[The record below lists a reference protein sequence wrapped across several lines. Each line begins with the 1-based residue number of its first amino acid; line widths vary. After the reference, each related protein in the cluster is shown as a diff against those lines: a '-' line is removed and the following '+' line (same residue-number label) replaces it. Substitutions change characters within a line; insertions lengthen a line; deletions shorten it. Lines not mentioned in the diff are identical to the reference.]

1 MRILFVRLSSFG
13 DVVFALPAA
22 KALRTNLAGAHLT
35 WAIEPPL
42 APLVEGAPYV
52 DDVVHVDTRGW
63 RRRPFSPKTRE
74 EISDFLRRVRGQGPR
89 LVASAAGEGASL
101 HSRSKKSSV
110 SPRTFDL
117 VVDAQGLFKS
127 ALVTFAA
134 RSAGRKVGFGW
145 RTATERINCLF
156 TDEHVDVD
164 QASRPHVADQMLAL
178 AEHVTGKAGFERTPD
193 VRHLVE
199 KEDPVVDS
207 WLEQMGEHRFAVLQ
221 PFSSKGN
228 KEWAAADVVAFSE
241 RLATDGLQ
249 PVLRWGPGEERRAA
263 ELITLSKKSE
273 FNAAAR
279 ISDSDEREGAP
290 ESPPTLS
297 KKSSSSSSLP
307 LLLAPATTPASSAR
321 LASRAALF
329 VGADTGPTHLAAAA
343 GTPTLVLFGPTLVE
357 RFGPIGPRT
366 AALRE
371 SPADYNRSGP
381 GWPAD
386 AVHEV
391 VRRLLA

>member
-42 APLVEGAPYV
+42 ASLVAGAAFV
-52 DDVVHVDTRGW
+52 DDVVPVDTRGW
-63 RRRPFSPKTRE
+63 RRRGFGRKTRE
-74 EISDFLRRVRGQGPR
+74 EIRGFLRRVRGER
-89 LVASAAGEGASL
+89 
-101 HSRSKKSSV
+101 HSSSETG
-110 SPRTFDL
+110 SPFDL

-127 ALVTFAA
+127 ALVTLTASSAA
-134 RSAGRKVGFGW
+134 RKVGFGW

-164 QASRPHVADQMLAL
+164 RAARPHVVDGMLAL
-178 AEHVTGKAGFERTPD
+178 AEHVTGKTGFERTPD

-199 KEDPVVDS
+199 REDPVVDA
-207 WLEQMGEHRFAVLQ
+207 WLDQMGGRRFAVLQ
-221 PFSSKGN
+221 PFSSKVN
-228 KEWAAADVVAFSE
+228 KEWGAGDVVAFSE
-241 RLATDGLQ
+241 WLATEGIQ
-249 PVLRWGPGEERRAA
+249 PVLRWGPGEESRAEA
-263 ELITLSKKSE
+263 LISPSKPS
-273 FNAAAR
+273 
-279 ISDSDEREGAP
+279 
-290 ESPPTLS
+290 SP
-297 KKSSSSSSLP
+297 LP

-343 GTPTLVLFGPTLVE
+343 GAPTLVLFGSTPVE
-357 RFGPIGPRT
+357 RFGPIGPHT
-366 AALRE
+366 AELRGF
-371 SPADYNRSGP
+371 PADYNRSGP
-381 GWPAD
+381 RWPAD
-386 AVHEV
+386 AVHES

>member
-35 WAIEPPL
+35 WAIESPL
-42 APLVEGAPYV
+42 APLVAGAAFV
-52 DDVVHVDTRGW
+52 DDVVPVNTRAW
-63 RRRPFSPKTRE
+63 RRAWRTAKTKT
-74 EISDFLRRVRGQGPR
+74 EISEFLRRSRGGGN
-89 LVASAAGEGASL
+89 A
-101 HSRSKKSSV
+101 
-110 SPRTFDL
+110 FDL

-127 ALVTFAA
+127 AIVTAA
-134 RSAGRKVGFGW
+134 ASSAGRRVGFGW

-164 QASRPHVADQMLAL
+164 RASRPHVADQMLAL
-178 AEHVTGKAGFERTPD
+178 AEHVTGNTGFDRVPD

-199 KEDPVVDS
+199 REDPVVDA
-207 WLEQMGEHRFAVLQ
+207 WLEQIGRRRFAVLQ
-221 PFSSKGN
+221 PFSSKVN
-228 KEWAAADVVAFSE
+228 KEWAAGEVVTFSE
-241 RLATDGLQ
+241 WLGEQGIQ
-249 PVLRWGPGEERRAA
+249 PVLRWGPGEESRAE
-263 ELITLSKKSE
+263 ELMTLSKE
-273 FNAAAR
+273 
-279 ISDSDEREGAP
+279 
-290 ESPPTLS
+290 
-297 KKSSSSSSLP
+297 SSSSPPSSSNLP
-307 LLLAPATTPASSAR
+307 LLLAPPTTPASSAR

-343 GTPTLVLFGPTLVE
+343 GTPTLVLFGPTPVE

-371 SPADYNRSGP
+371 VPADYNRSGP
-381 GWPAD
+381 RWPAD
-386 AVHEV
+386 AVHEA